1 MWNLKRKKKEKCI
14 QMNLSTIQK
23 RLTHLENELLV
34 TRGKG
39 GQGRDWEFGI
49 EHIENKGKNRLF
61 PNIVTF

>member
-39 GQGRDWEFGI
+39 WAGEGLGVWD
-49 EHIENKGKNRLF
+49 
-61 PNIVTF
+61 

>member
-1 MWNLKRKKKEKCI
+1 
-14 QMNLSTIQK
+14 MNLSTIQK

-34 TRGKG
+34 PRGKG

-49 EHIENKGKNRLF
+49 EHIENKGKNRLL